1 MGFMLFEVWSEDESG
16 HQDLL
21 ETTSS
26 IAIAKKIAQK
36 AIENGSV
43 AAIIYQETEDGDIT
57 EIERLEIG

>member
-1 MGFMLFEVWSEDESG
+1 MGFMLFEVWAEDESG

-36 AIENGSV
+36 ALENGST

>member
-36 AIENGSV
+36 ALENGST